1 MAKATGAKIVYGP
14 GAKPNYD
21 IINVADGESIKLGKV
36 EIELLHTPGHTLES
50 SCFLLKDSSKKPY
63 ALFSGDTVFLNE
75 VGRPDLAVK
84 AGDITEIDLA
94 GMLYDSIQKKILP
107 LADDVIIF
115 PSHGAGSSCGKN
127 IGKGKYCTLGNQRQ
141 SNYALQSIPKDKMI
155 NLLVQDLPTPPSY
168 FFYNATLNKTGYNV
182 VEKNFKETLKP
193 YSPLEVS

>member
-1 MAKATGAKIVYGP
+1 LAKATGAQIVYGP

-21 IINVADGESIKLGKV
+21 ILNVADGESLKLGKV

-94 GMLYDSIQKKILP
+94 GMLYDSIQKKIMP

-127 IGKGKYCTLGNQRQ
+127 ISKGKYCTLGN
-141 SNYALQSIPKDKMI
+141 
-155 NLLVQDLPTPPSY
+155 
-168 FFYNATLNKTGYNV
+168 
-182 VEKNFKETLKP
+182 
-193 YSPLEVS
+193 